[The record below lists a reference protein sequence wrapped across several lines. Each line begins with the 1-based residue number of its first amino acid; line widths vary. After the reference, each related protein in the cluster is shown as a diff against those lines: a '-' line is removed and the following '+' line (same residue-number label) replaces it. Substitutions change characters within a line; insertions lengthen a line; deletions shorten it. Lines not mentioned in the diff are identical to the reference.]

1 MTTCTVD
8 FVIEPFVEGAP
19 GPHVVAGIAAMEE
32 RGLDVMMGPFGS
44 TVTGTV
50 ETVSD
55 AIKAMVGAAVKDGAR
70 RVLVE
75 MVIDET

>member
-8 FVIEPFVEGAP
+8 FVIEPFVEGSP
-19 GPHVVAGIAAMEE
+19 GPHVVAGIAAMEAM
-32 RGLDVMMGPFGS
+32 GLEVTMGPFGS

-50 ETVSD
+50 ETVSE
-55 AIKAMVGAAVKDGAR
+55 AIKAMAEAAVKDGAH

-75 MVIDET
+75 MVIDRT